1 MDSNKDTKETEQ
13 GIKKPKSDGKNVGTS
28 TQQRVLRAT
37 RYKVKQTLKI
47 LKKIKK
53 KLIKRQDRMLSTI
66 KEPINTI
73 QIKLSIIPRKQL

>member
-13 GIKKPKSDGKNVGTS
+13 GIKKPKSDGKNIGTS

-66 KEPINTI
+66 TEPINTI

>member
-13 GIKKPKSDGKNVGTS
+13 GIKKPKSDGKNIGTS
-28 TQQRVLRAT
+28 TQQRVLRA

>member
-13 GIKKPKSDGKNVGTS
+13 GIKKPKSDEKNIGTS

>member
-13 GIKKPKSDGKNVGTS
+13 GIKKPKSDGKNIGTS

-53 KLIKRQDRMLSTI
+53 S
-66 KEPINTI
+66 
-73 QIKLSIIPRKQL
+73 